1 MTLKMDKNNFLE
13 TGLID
18 ELFRQPCY
26 GLDKTSKADIFL
38 PYLKQLT
45 EWHRNNCQPY
55 AKILQAH
62 CYMPFSASSLEEL
75 PFIPV
80 RLFKDFDL
88 ASVPKTAIIKTLT
101 SSGTSSQKVSR
112 IFLDKITSAYQTKA
126 LIKLIQEYLGKQ
138 RLPMLIIDHAKVVTD
153 RTLFS
158 ARGAG
163 ILGLSNFGRDHTYLL
178 NDDMQIDFKAL
189 EQFMEKYQSS
199 PIFIFGFTFMV
210 WQYFYQPLLQGNQ
223 VLNIPNATLIH
234 SGGWKKLLDQA
245 VDNRLFKAK
254 LKEQTGIVSVYN
266 FYGMVEQTGSI
277 FLECEESYFHSSI
290 YSDIIIRNP
299 IDWSVMPDGKE
310 GIIQVMSLLPH
321 SYPGQNL
328 LTEDLGVILG
338 EDNCRCGR
346 KGKFF
351 KVSGRIPQAE
361 IRGCSDTHSVS

>member
-1 MTLKMDKNNFLE
+1 MDNCNFIDS
-13 TGLID
+13 GLID
-18 ELFRQPCY
+18 QLFNQPCY
-26 GLDKTSKADIFL
+26 GLDKTSKAEVIF
-38 PYLKQLT
+38 PFLKQLT
-45 EWHRNNCQPY
+45 EWHRINCPSY
-55 AKILQAH
+55 AKILQARG
-62 CYMPFSASSLEEL
+62 YEPFSASSLEEL

-88 ASVPKTAIIKTLT
+88 VSVPKAAIIKTLT

-153 RTLFS
+153 RALFS

-178 NDDMQIDFKAL
+178 NDEMKIDFKAL

-210 WQYFYQPLLQGNQ
+210 WQYFYQPLLLENKKLKIQ
-223 VLNIPNATLIH
+223 NATLIH

-254 LKEQTGIVSVYN
+254 LKEQSGISSVYN

-277 FLECEESYFHSSI
+277 FMECEESYFHSSI

-299 IDWSVMPDGKE
+299 IDWSVMPDGEE
-310 GIIQVMSLLPH
+310 GIIQVMSVLPH
-321 SYPGQNL
+321 SYPGHNL
-328 LTEDLGVILG
+328 LTEDLGIVLG
-338 EDNCRCGR
+338 EDNCLCGR
-346 KGKFF
+346 KDKFF

-361 IRGCSDTHSVS
+361 IRGCSDTHSAN